1 MGYIEDLRKIIGH
14 RCISLTGSVVIIKD
28 GEGRILLQKRTH
40 PKGRWGLPGG
50 LMELGESCEETAVR
64 EVREET
70 SLDVDIDSLELFGV
84 YSGKDYFCTGETGDE
99 WYVVV
104 IAYTCERFTGEPKIS
119 DGESE
124 ELRWFLPDEI
134 PDSLANSH
142 RRIIWDYIG
151 KQRNYDLPA
160 HW

>member
-1 MGYIEDLRKIIGH
+1 MGYIEDLRKLIGH
-14 RCISLTGSVVIIKD
+14 KCISLTGSVVIITD
-28 GEGRILLQKRTH
+28 ADGRILLQKRTH

-50 LMELGESCEETAVR
+50 LMELGESCEETAAR

-70 SLDVDIDSLELFGV
+70 SLDIEADKIKLFGV
-84 YSGKDYFCTGETGDE
+84 YSGREYFCTGETGDE

-104 IAYTCERFTGEPKIS
+104 IAYTCDAFKGEPKIN

-124 ELRWFLPDEI
+124 ELRWFSVDEI

-142 RRIIWDYIG
+142 RQIITDYINQAK
-151 KQRNYDLPA
+151 KQ
-160 HW
+160 

>member
-1 MGYIEDLRKIIGH
+1 MGYIEELRKIIGH
-14 RCISLTGSVVIIKD
+14 RCISLTGSVVIITD
-28 GEGRILLQKRTH
+28 SEGRILLQKRTH

-70 SLDVDIDSLELFGV
+70 SLEIENLKLFGV
-84 YSGKDYFCTGETGDE
+84 YSGKDYYCTGETGDE

-104 IAYTCERFTGEPKIS
+104 IAYTCGTFSGEVKIN

-134 PDSLANSH
+134 PESLANSH
-142 RRIIWDYIG
+142 REIIMDYIG
-151 KQRNYDLPA
+151 RI
-160 HW
+160 

>member
-14 RCISLTGSVVIIKD
+14 KCILLTGSVVIIKNR
-28 GEGRILLQKRTH
+28 EGKILLQKRTH

-50 LMELGESCEETAVR
+50 LMELGESTLQTAVR

-70 SLDVDIDSLELFGV
+70 SLEVGELKLFGV
-84 YSGKDYFCTGETGDE
+84 YSGEDYFCTGESGDE

-104 IAYTCERFTGEPKIS
+104 IAYTCEDFSGEPVIS

-124 ELRWFLPDEI
+124 ELRWFAPDEI
-134 PDSLANSH
+134 PDSLARTH
-142 RRIIWDYIG
+142 KEIIEDYIKAQG
-151 KQRNYDLPA
+151 EK
-160 HW
+160 

>member
-14 RCISLTGSVVIIKD
+14 RCISLTGSVVILRDKD
-28 GEGRILLQKRTH
+28 GRILLQKRTH

-70 SLDVDIDSLELFGV
+70 SLETDIDSLKLFGV

-104 IAYTCERFTGEPKIS
+104 IAYTCNKFSGEPKIS

-124 ELRWFLPDEI
+124 ELRWFKPSEI
-134 PDSLANSH
+134 PESLANSH
-142 RRIIWDYIG
+142 RQIIEDYIERQ
-151 KQRNYDLPA
+151 KQKNRP
-160 HW
+160 

>member
-1 MGYIEDLRKIIGH
+1 MGYIEELRKIIGH
-14 RCISLTGSVVIIKD
+14 RCISLTGSVVIITD
-28 GEGRILLQKRTH
+28 TDGRILLQKRTH

-70 SLDVDIDSLELFGV
+70 SLEVRNLELFGV

-99 WYVVV
+99 WYVIV
-104 IAYTCERFTGEPKIS
+104 IAYTCKDFSGQPKIS

-124 ELRWFLPDEI
+124 ELRWFLPSEI
-134 PDSLANSH
+134 PESLANSH
-142 RRIIWDYIG
+142 RQIILDYVK
-151 KQRNYDLPA
+151 KQTE
-160 HW
+160 

>member
-1 MGYIEDLRKIIGH
+1 MGYIEDLRNIIGH
-14 RCISLTGSVVIIKD
+14 RCISLTGSVVIITAS
-28 GEGRILLQKRTH
+28 EGRILLQKRTH
-40 PKGRWGLPGG
+40 PKGKWGLPGG

-70 SLDVDIDSLELFGV
+70 NLEIDNIKLFGV
-84 YSGKDYFCTGETGDE
+84 YSGNDFYCTGETGDE

-104 IAYTCERFTGEPKIS
+104 IAYTCKDFCGEVKIN

-124 ELRWFLPDEI
+124 ELCWFTLDEI

-142 RRIIWDYIG
+142 RQIITDYVN
-151 KQRNYDLPA
+151 KVKNQ
-160 HW
+160 

>member
-70 SLDVDIDSLELFGV
+70 SLETDVNSLKLFGV
-84 YSGKDYFCTGETGDE
+84 YSGKDYFCTE

-104 IAYTCERFTGEPKIS
+104 IAYVCDSYSGEPKIS

-124 ELRWFLPDEI
+124 ELRWFYPDKI
-134 PDSLANSH
+134 PEAIANSH

-151 KQRNYDLPA
+151 K
-160 HW
+160 

>member
-1 MGYIEDLRKIIGH
+1 MGYIEELRKIIGH
-14 RCISLTGSVVIIKD
+14 RCISLTGSVVIITD
-28 GEGRILLQKRTH
+28 SEGRILLQKRTH

-70 SLDVDIDSLELFGV
+70 SLEIENPKLFGV
-84 YSGKDYFCTGETGDE
+84 YSGKDYYCTGETGDE

-104 IAYTCERFTGEPKIS
+104 IAYTCGTFSGEAKIN

-134 PDSLANSH
+134 PESLANSH
-142 RRIIWDYIG
+142 REIIMDYIG
-151 KQRNYDLPA
+151 RI
-160 HW
+160 

>member
-70 SLDVDIDSLELFGV
+70 GLELVQYGDFREEYTYTTREKTVKTGV
-84 YSGKDYFCTGETGDE
+84 FFIGHYEYRKPE
-99 WYVVV
+99 
-104 IAYTCERFTGEPKIS
+104 IQA
-119 DGESE
+119 
-124 ELRWFLPDEI
+124 DEI
-134 PDSLANSH
+134 LDDWLLPYGRAMELLNFPEDRELLTQAEK
-142 RRIIWDYIG
+142 YISE
-151 KQRNYDLPA
+151 NY
-160 HW
+160 

>member
-1 MGYIEDLRKIIGH
+1 MGYIEELRKIIGH
-14 RCISLTGSVVIIKD
+14 RCISLTGSVVIITD
-28 GEGRILLQKRTH
+28 SEGRILLQKRTH

-70 SLDVDIDSLELFGV
+70 SLEIKKPKLFGV
-84 YSGKDYFCTGETGDE
+84 YSGKDYYCTGETGDE

-104 IAYTCERFTGEPKIS
+104 IAYTCGTFSGEVKIN

-134 PDSLANSH
+134 PESLANSH
-142 RRIIWDYIG
+142 REIIMDYIG
-151 KQRNYDLPA
+151 RI
-160 HW
+160 